1 MTVNTPVTAD
11 TIATTPPIVTAMCTC
26 GLPKKPGSKTAL

>member
-11 TIATTPPIVTAMCTC
+11 TIAARPPIVTATCTC
-26 GLPKKPGSKTAL
+26 GLAKKPGSKIAL